1 MLREQKERNFSQ
13 QTLQP
18 LSWHKERIKEM
29 ANNIRWFTGELGV
42 DILGKHFYR
51 QVFQIDKQEPS
62 DKEVI
67 QHTSCEAVSLMRA
80 AETGDLYFG
89 RGKFPTLYDINPTG
103 LMPFLVKLGYVR
115 DDNGILT
122 VLVSEAEIKPHFT
135 SLTIVHPNK
144 LFDVRFTRFF
154 TDQKLSN
161 SLNINYLPFKSNVS
175 FSNVSHTGKMDSDN
189 N

>member
-13 QTLQP
+13 QIFQP
-18 LSWHKERIKEM
+18 LKLHNERIKEM
-29 ANNIRWFTGELGV
+29 ANNVRWFTGELGI
-42 DILGKHFYR
+42 DILGEDFYR
-51 QVFQIDKQEPS
+51 QVLQTDNQQLS
-62 DKEVI
+62 GKEVI
-67 QHTSCEAVSLMRA
+67 PHISCEAVSLINA
-80 AETGDLYFG
+80 AETGNLYFG